1 MKRLT
6 TAAALVAVFLSP
18 QQLAAQH
25 PNQAPRDTV
34 RRETMGM
41 DMRQQMRVMDSM
53 NARLDTLVGRMNRS
67 TGNAKVGAMAQVISE
82 LVSQRRAMQT
92 HMQQMMMR
100 SHGKPRGDHMMMEMH
115 SDSAPVQTRK
125 PKPDGQAPGTD
136 TSGHAEH
143 HKGSNPQ
150 PGRSR

>member
-6 TAAALVAVFLSP
+6 IAAALAAVFLST
-18 QQLAAQH
+18 QQLAAQQ
-25 PNQAPRDTV
+25 PNQSARDTV
-34 RRETMGM
+34 RRETSGM

-53 NARLDTLVGRMNRS
+53 NARLDSLVGRMNRA
-67 TGNAKVGAMAQVISE
+67 TGNAKVGAMAQVINE

-92 HMQQMMMR
+92 HMHQMMMR
-100 SHGKPRGDHMMMEMH
+100 SHGKPKGDHMMLEMD

-125 PKPDGQAPGTD
+125 PKPDGRTPGAD

-143 HKGSNPQ
+143 H
-150 PGRSR
+150 PGQ